1 MIGIDKQSDGRRKS
15 VAEEHK
21 RRYEIQK
28 MENFILKP
36 HRNENKIF
44 SLSLNEIEKYMQ
56 IDIEKLKK
64 MDLEGTLIAICEK
77 TQEYIKENKENIFK
91 IIKER
96 EEKEDGR

>member
-1 MIGIDKQSDGRRKS
+1 
-15 VAEEHK
+15 
-21 RRYEIQK
+21 